1 VLSNSLIGHRAFPQP
16 SDSNAVIWRY
26 LDDYKFIW
34 LLEERRLWMSSTD
47 QLKDSLEA
55 TTPRGDLVAWSKL
68 AADELDE
75 EKGKIISDNRTK
87 LSAYAAHF
95 KPSYY
100 VSCWH
105 LNDHENWRMWE
116 RYTKGPNAVAIRTT
130 LPLFRRSLSPSIGI
144 GIVGY
149 IDYSTEHLPTSLN
162 MFEYIM
168 HKNITFSFEQELRAV
183 ACELM
188 PFGDVEQTQ
197 QNHFFVSENNPDLRI
212 CAPPISVL
220 ELVQAV
226 VLHPAATIDFS
237 EAVAKLCNQSGLG
250 APTPS
255 SLAR

>member
-1 VLSNSLIGHRAFPQP
+1 
-16 SDSNAVIWRY
+16 
-26 LDDYKFIW
+26 
-34 LLEERRLWMSSTD
+34 MSSTD

-168 HKNITFSFEQELRAV
+168 HKNITFSFGQELRAV
-183 ACELM
+183 ACELT
-188 PFGDVEQTQ
+188 PFGRRRTNSAEPFLRQREQ
-197 QNHFFVSENNPDLRI
+197 SRLENLRTAHQRSRI
-212 CAPPISVL
+212 
-220 ELVQAV
+220 
-226 VLHPAATIDFS
+226 
-237 EAVAKLCNQSGLG
+237 G
-250 APTPS
+250 PS
-255 SLAR
+255 CCFASCGHNRF